1 MTKEENKQVIE
12 LIDNYIK
19 APYKIRVL
27 EVEQEYIFKN
37 NGRYNKHKHNK
48 IKELKKYINLI
59 ENIVP
64 IEVLTRE
71 NIEEFKIS
79 RPTKKLQNKNEFL
92 KVLDKINAGLDL
104 N

>member
-37 NGRYNKHKHNK
+37 NGRYNKSKTNK
-48 IKELKKYINLI
+48 IKELKGYINFI
-59 ENIVP
+59 ESTVNK
-64 IEVLTRE
+64 EVLTEE

-79 RPTKKLQNKNEFL
+79 RPTKKLQIKNEFL
-92 KVLDKINAGLDL
+92 KVLDKINIGLDL

>member
-27 EVEQEYIFKN
+27 EIEQEYIFKN

-64 IEVLTRE
+64 IEVLTKE

-79 RPTKKLQNKNEFL
+79 RPTKKLQIKNEFL

>member
-48 IKELKKYINLI
+48 IKELK
-59 ENIVP
+59 
-64 IEVLTRE
+64 
-71 NIEEFKIS
+71 
-79 RPTKKLQNKNEFL
+79 
-92 KVLDKINAGLDL
+92 
-104 N
+104 

>member
-27 EVEQEYIFKN
+27 EVEQEYIFKS

-64 IEVLTRE
+64 IEVLTKE

-79 RPTKKLQNKNEFL
+79 RPTKKLQIKNEFL

>member
-27 EVEQEYIFKN
+27 EIEQEYIFKN

-64 IEVLTRE
+64 IEVLTKE

-79 RPTKKLQNKNEFL
+79 RPTKKLQIKNEFL
-92 KVLDKINAGLDL
+92 KVLDKINIGLDL

>member
-27 EVEQEYIFKN
+27 EIEQEYIFKN

-79 RPTKKLQNKNEFL
+79 RPTKKLQIKNEFL

>member
-12 LIDNYIK
+12 LIDNYII
-19 APYKIRVL
+19 APYRIRIL
-27 EVEQEYIFKN
+27 EIDQEYILKI
-37 NGRYNKHKHNK
+37 NGRYNKSKANK

-59 ENIVP
+59 ESTVNK
-64 IEVLTRE
+64 EVLTRE

-79 RPTKKLQNKNEFL
+79 RPTKKLQIKNEFL
-92 KVLDKINAGLDL
+92 KVLDKINVGLDL

>member
-48 IKELKKYINLI
+48 IKELKKYINFI

-71 NIEEFKIS
+71 NIEEFKTS
-79 RPTKKLQNKNEFL
+79 RPTKNLQIKNEFL